1 MNMNVHSAI
10 VRVVREEGF
19 VSAMGHRV
27 ALHLGGEPELRRRVL
42 QTLSHLDS
50 PPEQIRFE
58 RVEVERDV
66 ALPPVDEL
74 LAQQELPAETQ
85 PQPELTEPE
94 TEPRRAA
101 ARPPPRRQKGKS

>member
-1 MNMNVHSAI
+1 MNVHSAV
-10 VRVVREEGF
+10 VRIVREEGF

-42 QTLSHLDS
+42 AQLAQLDS
-50 PPEQIRFE
+50 PPETIRFE
-58 RVEVERDV
+58 RIEP

-74 LAQQELPAETQ
+74 LAQPEPEAAPEPQEPPA
-85 PQPELTEPE
+85 EPE